1 MTHKFILTYQTNLRI
16 HTRQGKLYY
25 ITPLGPTGS
34 NRSWCLHTAPQ
45 PELDP
50 LAPAGAGVC
59 TPPPS
64 PELVSPPLPLLTPP
78 APSE

>member
-45 PELDP
+45 PELVS
-50 LAPAGAGVC
+50 APQPRPAPQPGAGVS
-59 TPPPS
+59 PPP
-64 PELVSPPLPLLTPP
+64 PPDPP
-78 APSE
+78 GP